1 LAALTGA
8 GLDVQLQHDQ
18 AETEDEASK
27 LHGYVGVMLNGTL
40 LCEEESVQH
49 NRSYGLRREILATMA
64 ETVIEA
70 ARKQAADA
78 TATTDDAIAEAVQ
91 GLTVAAGADDA
102 DGVIAAPIEEGATC
116 LLERPKPAASL

>member
-1 LAALTGA
+1 
-8 GLDVQLQHDQ
+8 
-18 AETEDEASK
+18 
-27 LHGYVGVMLNGTL
+27 MLNGTL

-91 GLTVAAGADDA
+91 GLTVAAGADSA